1 MDRNAGRSS
10 RRATLRRL
18 AVAGVLGAGSMAG
31 LLRAA
36 LAAGHTAMPGGV
48 RSGVQSGMRSIKGT
62 VTIDGQPA
70 AVGQEIKPGQ
80 TVVTGPES
88 EAIYVIGK
96 DAFLQHE
103 NSEFGTT
110 QGAGVVVLRYI
121 TGKVLS
127 VFGKGRKRLET
138 PTATIGIR
146 GTGCFIDAG
155 ADSTYFCLCYGLAVV
170 IPKDRPAARRW
181 IRTKH
186 HESPFHVGSGKK
198 GAAFRRAKVVNHT
211 DDELVMLEEL
221 VGRLP
226 PFHGK
231 DYSPY

>member
-1 MDRNAGRSS
+1 MTDGRSQFA
-10 RRATLRRL
+10 RRAVLRRL
-18 AVAGVLGAGSMAG
+18 AVAGTLGAGGLAG

-36 LAAGHTAMPGGV
+36 IAAGHGNAQG
-48 RSGVQSGMRSIKGT
+48 GMRSIKGT

-70 AVGQEIKPGQ
+70 VIGQQVLPGQ
-80 TVVTGPES
+80 KVVTGPGS

-103 NSEFGTT
+103 NSEFGIDRA
-110 QGAGVVVLRYI
+110 AGVAVLRYI

-127 VFGKGRKRLET
+127 VFGKGKKRLDT

-155 ADSTYFCLCYGLAVV
+155 QDSTYFCLCYGGAVV
-170 IPKDRPAARRW
+170 RPKDNPRARKW
-181 IRTKH
+181 IRTRH
-186 HESPFHVGSGKK
+186 HESPYYIDSGKS
-198 GAAFRRAKVVNHT
+198 GPAFRPAHVDNHT
-211 DDELVMLEEL
+211 DDELVMLEKL

-231 DYSPY
+231 TDSRY